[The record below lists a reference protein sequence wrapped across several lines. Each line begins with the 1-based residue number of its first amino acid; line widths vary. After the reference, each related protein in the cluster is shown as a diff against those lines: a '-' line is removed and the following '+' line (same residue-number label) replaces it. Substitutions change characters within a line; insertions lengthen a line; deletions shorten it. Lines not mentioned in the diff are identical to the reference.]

1 MTEAARIEMPEAGY
15 ISTLVDIL
23 IYIETARYHP
33 VPIADSTA
41 YGVLPKNFKTTAL
54 YHQVSRNNRKN
65 NMENK
70 ALVGLLAVLP
80 LMTLV
85 RFTHCL
91 FFIFSILQ
99 LKPSCLSR
107 GVPVQPSSHYEHARS
122 VPRFHYMSLLRSC
135 LLTSPPRQ
143 QLRHQLHQT
152 ACPCVQEICPWFLGV

>member
-91 FFIFSILQ
+91 FSSFQSYSSNL
-99 LKPSCLSR
+99 LVCLVVYLFNLR
-107 GVPVQPSSHYEHARS
+107 VI
-122 VPRFHYMSLLRSC
+122 MSMLDLYRVS
-135 LLTSPPRQ
+135 T
-143 QLRHQLHQT
+143 
-152 ACPCVQEICPWFLGV
+152 ICHCFDLVC